1 MSKSFGKLT
10 QVELREYWK
19 DEAGDFTP
27 WLAEEE
33 NLTLLGDAIQ
43 MNLELVGS
51 EQSVGDFKVDIL
63 AKEIDSDQYVVIENQ
78 LEKTNHNHLGQL
90 LTYAAGHSA
99 KAVVWIAD
107 KIREEHRKALDWL
120 NEKTVEG
127 VSFFGLE
134 MELWQI
140 GESKAA
146 PKFNLVSQPN
156 DWVKRIIQ
164 SDSRSELT
172 ETKLLQQSFWT
183 GLTEYMKSN
192 KTPLKLQ
199 KPSPQHWY
207 TFAVGRTG
215 FWISL
220 TVNSRLKQIGCE
232 LFIRETQSGFMYLM
246 EDKKEIEEK
255 LGAELKWMELPHRKG
270 SRIVHYTSG
279 DFQDREKWP
288 ELFAW
293 FKERSEAFYK
303 AFHKRVQNLDWDEE
317 AA

>member
-1 MSKSFGKLT
+1 MKKSFGKLT

-19 DEAGDFTP
+19 NEAGDFTP
-27 WLAEEE
+27 WLVEEE
-33 NLTLLGDAIQ
+33 NLALLGRAIQ
-43 MNLELVGS
+43 MNLELMGS

-63 AKEIDSDQYVVIENQ
+63 AKDIDSNQYVVIENQ

-120 NEKTVEG
+120 NEKTAEG

-134 MELWQI
+134 MELWRI
-140 GESKAA
+140 GDSKAA

-156 DWVKRIIQ
+156 DWVKRIVQ

-172 ETKLLQQSFWT
+172 ETKFLQQSFWT
-183 GLTEYMKSN
+183 GLVEYMKEN
-192 KTPLKLQ
+192 KTPLSLQ

-207 TFAVGRTG
+207 TFTVGRTG

-232 LFIRETQSGFMYLM
+232 LFIRETQSGFMELK
-246 EDKKEIEEK
+246 EDKEKIEEE
-255 LGAELKWMELPHRKG
+255 LGTELEWKELPNRKG
-270 SRIVHYTSG
+270 SRIVQYISA
-279 DFQDREKWP
+279 DFQNKEKWP
-288 ELFAW
+288 QLFEW
-293 FKERSEAFYK
+293 LKERSEAFYK
-303 AFHKRVQNLDWDEE
+303 VFHKRVQNLNFEEE

>member
-1 MSKSFGKLT
+1 MSKSFEKLT

-63 AKEIDSDQYVVIENQ
+63 AKEIDLNQYVVIENQ

-99 KAVVWIAD
+99 KAVVWIAET
-107 KIREEHRKALDWL
+107 IREEHRRALDWL
-120 NEKTVEG
+120 NEKTAEG

-134 MELWQI
+134 MELWRI
-140 GESKAA
+140 GDSKAA
-146 PKFNLVSQPN
+146 PKFNLVSHPN
-156 DWVKRIIQ
+156 DWAKRIIQ

-172 ETKLLQQSFWT
+172 EIKILQQSFWT
-183 GLTEYMKSN
+183 GLMEYMKEN
-192 KTPLKLQ
+192 KTSLNLRKPL
-199 KPSPQHWY
+199 PQHWY
-207 TFAVGRTG
+207 TLAVGKPG

-232 LFIRETQSGFMYLM
+232 LYIRETQSGFIELK
-246 EDKKEIEEK
+246 EDKQAIEEE
-255 LGAELKWMELPHRKG
+255 LGALLEWKELPDRKG
-270 SRIVHYTSG
+270 SRIVQYNSA
-279 DFQDREKWP
+279 DFQEREKWP
-288 ELFAW
+288 ELFEW

-303 AFHKRVQNLDWDEE
+303 TFYKRVQNLNLDEE